1 MCRPNIGYITLIVN
15 RKLKK
20 GGGGGNSVP
29 RATVEYPRRVSMAV
43 TQYTLSLGS
52 VNK

>member
-15 RKLKK
+15 RKLTKK
-20 GGGGGNSVP
+20 GGGNSVP

>member
-20 GGGGGNSVP
+20 KGGGVVIPCQERLLNTP
-29 RATVEYPRRVSMAV
+29 EECPWPLLNTRY
-43 TQYTLSLGS
+43 L
-52 VNK
+52 